1 MEVGRK
7 STRQGRPAFTLV
19 EMLVVI
25 AIIAILAGLL
35 LPALAKAKEH
45 GKRAKCMSNLHQIH
59 TAVMM
64 YVDENEDVMYNV
76 DGDIPNHGQW
86 TSNPRSPVV
95 LNPNHQRAYW
105 GVAYYEYVGR
115 TREVF
120 RCPSARVVDEWREDG
135 LTYPNDFWLDSS
147 YGINQY
153 LVKPYDTTKRKP
165 QGINALLFPGSTI
178 LAQDSAEQKM
188 EGSDDS
194 WGLFPGRSEILTQW
208 KYDLAGLYP
217 GRRMDMEWFRHG
229 GKGNALFLAGNVS
242 SFSKMRG
249 CDYRWYSGEA
259 PVESPP

>member
-7 STRQGRPAFTLV
+7 STRQGPPAFTLV

-105 GVAYYEYVGR
+105 GSLTTNTSAGPGKCSVAQALVWLTNGAR
-115 TREVF
+115 T
-120 RCPSARVVDEWREDG
+120 G
-135 LTYPNDFWLDSS
+135 
-147 YGINQY
+147 
-153 LVKPYDTTKRKP
+153 
-165 QGINALLFPGSTI
+165 
-178 LAQDSAEQKM
+178 
-188 EGSDDS
+188 
-194 WGLFPGRSEILTQW
+194 
-208 KYDLAGLYP
+208 
-217 GRRMDMEWFRHG
+217 
-229 GKGNALFLAGNVS
+229 
-242 SFSKMRG
+242 
-249 CDYRWYSGEA
+249 
-259 PVESPP
+259 